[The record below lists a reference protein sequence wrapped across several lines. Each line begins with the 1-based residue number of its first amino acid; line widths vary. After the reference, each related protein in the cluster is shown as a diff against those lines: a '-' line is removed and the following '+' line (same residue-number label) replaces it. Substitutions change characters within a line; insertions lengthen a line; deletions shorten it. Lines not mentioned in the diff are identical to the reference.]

1 MSLRWFILVQPIV
14 FAVLAGTPAIADPD
28 QPIPD
33 PPSDA
38 GPADAPSEPSPSDAP
53 PAAPGAPKRDA
64 CSFKLDGHV
73 VDAKS
78 HEPIAGAT
86 IVVDTDADPSNP
98 QPSNAGASALC
109 DGDGHF
115 TMENLCPGL
124 LVLSVERDDYKKTE
138 RRLIIP
144 SDKSVEVLLDALDE
158 EVVEI
163 HDKAP
168 DPIDTRSTT
177 TLSGAA
183 LEKKR
188 GAGLAEAIAE
198 VPGVGELKSASGV
211 GKPIIRGQFGR
222 RLLLLVDGVRHRAQ
236 EWGLDHAPEIDPFI
250 ADKLTVVRGASGV
263 RYGPDAIGGA
273 VLVEPPEL
281 LREPGTAEGEAHVIG
296 MTNGRGGS
304 VAARLKQAPMVL
316 PGFAYNIDGS
326 YRRLAAAETPD
337 YALENTGV
345 EEWSVGAT
353 AGYRR
358 TNAAY
363 QASFRHYQARIGV
376 CACLHVESRDDF
388 YAQIMRDKP
397 IGYELFD
404 SDFQIDRPYQRVAHE
419 LAIGRASW
427 DLPSGT
433 LGATYSFQFDH
444 RKEYD
449 VVREAVMGP
458 QYNFELSTHELEV
471 SYAHDPWHLNDHW
484 HLRGQ
489 YGLVGMMQTHE
500 YTGLPL
506 VPDHSGEGVAAYAIE
521 RLVGHTVE
529 LEAGARYDLLA
540 RTAHIDRQ
548 DYLRL
553 VRSGQ
558 LEMDACSGGEGDP
571 VDCSSRFHTASA
583 SVGGVYR
590 FTDEVSTKLDL
601 STASRPPNPDEQYLN
616 GTSPTFPVMG
626 LGKPDLGPETTY
638 SASLTTSVQHERVTA
653 EVSAYANLIDDYIYF
668 APALDEN
675 GEPIFDVLIKGTY
688 PRFVTRPVDALFYG
702 ADGGIA
708 VRPIDQL
715 ELSTQLSFVRAKNR
729 TDNGYLVF
737 VPPLHARAELTYKP
751 PAFWGLHDAFVSV
764 NSTFVGKQRR
774 FDLAADFAPPPDA
787 YLLLGAE
794 AGASFD
800 AGAQTVKVSLSGENL
815 TNTRYRDYTSLLR
828 YFADQP
834 GWQVVLRAGVSFS
847 VK

>member
-1 MSLRWFILVQPIV
+1 MRLSLRVLVSV
-14 FAVLAGTPAIADPD
+14 SLVLAGVVPALADPD
-28 QPIPD
+28 QPIPE
-33 PPSDA
+33 S
-38 GPADAPSEPSPSDAP
+38 PAEPAPA
-53 PAAPGAPKRDA
+53 PAA
-64 CSFKLDGHV
+64 CTFKLDGHV
-73 VDAKS
+73 VDAKT

-86 IVVDTDADPSNP
+86 ITADTDADPAVTTP
-98 QPSNAGASALC
+98 PSNAGASALC

-115 TMENLCPGL
+115 VMENLCPGL
-124 LVLSVERDDYKKTE
+124 LVLVVERDDYQKQE

-144 SDKSVEVLLDALDE
+144 NDSSVEVELDALSQ

-168 DPIDTRSTT
+168 DAIDTRSTT

-183 LEKKR
+183 LEKTR
-188 GAGLAEAIAE
+188 GKGLAEAIAE

-222 RLLLLVDGVRHRAQ
+222 RLLLLVDGIRHRAQ
-236 EWGLDHAPEIDPFI
+236 EWGLDHAPEIDPFT

-281 LREPGTAEGEAHVIG
+281 LREPGTKGEVHLIG
-296 MTNGRGGS
+296 ISNGRGGS
-304 VAARLKQAPMVL
+304 VAARLQQAPLQL
-316 PGFAYNIDGS
+316 PGFAYNVDGS

-345 EEWSVGAT
+345 EEWSTGIT

-358 TNAAY
+358 GVGVY

-397 IGYELFD
+397 IGYELFEAD
-404 SDFQIDRPYQRVAHE
+404 LQIDRPYQRVAHE

-427 DLPSGT
+427 SVPSGT
-433 LGATYSFQFDH
+433 LGATYSFQYDH
-444 RKEYD
+444 RREYD
-449 VVREAVMGP
+449 VVRDAVTGP
-458 QYNFELSTHELEV
+458 QYNFELATHEVDL
-471 SYAHDPWHLNDHW
+471 SYVHDPLHLSDHW

-489 YGLVGMMQTHE
+489 VGLVGMAQTHTYE
-500 YTGLPL
+500 GLPL
-506 VPDHSGEGVAAYAIE
+506 VPDHSGAGLGAYAIE
-521 RLVGHTVE
+521 RLIGHQLE

-540 RTAHIDRQ
+540 RTAQIERQ
-548 DYLRL
+548 NFLRL
-553 VRSGQ
+553 VRDGQ
-558 LEMDACSGGEGDP
+558 LAMDACGGGQGDP
-571 VDCSSRFHTASA
+571 VDCASRFHTVSA

-590 FTDEVSTKLDL
+590 WSEELATKLDL

-638 SASLTTSVQHERVTA
+638 SASVTTSITHERITA
-653 EVSAYANLIDDYIYF
+653 EASAYANLIDDYIYF
-668 APALDEN
+668 APALDAT
-675 GEPIFDVLIKGTY
+675 GQPIFDVLIKGTF

-702 ADGGIA
+702 ADGGLT
-708 VRPIDQL
+708 VKPIDQL
-715 ELSTQLSFVRAKNR
+715 EIAGQLSWVRAKNR

-737 VPPLHARAELTYKP
+737 VPPLQARGELTYKP
-751 PAFWGLHDAFVSV
+751 CIRGLRDAHVSV
-764 NSTFVGKQRR
+764 SGTFVAKQRR
-774 FDLAADFAPPPDA
+774 YDLAADFAPPPDA
-787 YLLLGAE
+787 YFLLGAE
-794 AGASFD
+794 AGASIP
-800 AGAQTVKVSLSGENL
+800 AGNQTVKVALAGENL
-815 TNTRYRDYTSLLR
+815 TNARYRDYTSLLR

-834 GWQVVLRAGVSFS
+834 GFQVVLRASVDFS
-847 VK
+847 TK